1 MSEVG
6 FGCNHYR
13 IAFYVENAPL
23 YSHFASPQNLIALP
37 KGAIKEIG
45 AKCGNGWR
53 KQFNVFAKFI
63 YTLHPSVFNGRE
75 KETTWQQYRD
85 NHLLQQNSSTAL
97 LFSPPDL
104 SKENVLHI
112 IAGRCY
118 AKKLINTRLLN
129 SELCWL
135 NQEFAF
141 NCEDK
146 VLVCPFL
153 DYRQLSNIKIDF
165 LAQMCHLLVHSNAIE
180 LDRFHLP
187 EL

>member
-23 YSHFASPQNLIALP
+23 YSHFASPQSLIALP

-45 AKCGNGWR
+45 TTCGNGWR
-53 KQFNVFAKFI
+53 KQFNVFAKFL
-63 YTLHPSVFNGRE
+63 YALHPSVFDGRE
-75 KETTWQQYRD
+75 KEITWQQYRD

-104 SKENVLHI
+104 NKENVLHI
-112 IAGRCY
+112 IAGRSY
-118 AKKLINTRLLN
+118 AKKLLTKGILET
-129 SELCWL
+129 ELTWL

-141 NCEDK
+141 NFEDK
-146 VLVCPFL
+146 VLICPFL

-165 LAQMCHLLVHSNAIE
+165 LAQMCHQLAHSNVIQ
-180 LDRFHLP
+180 LNRFHLP
-187 EL
+187 EM